1 MENWFTVIKAAF
13 FPNFNLTTM
22 MFDVY
27 IHTSLELLFLKRHK
41 LRARSKINIALA
53 AGSVVACSLDD
64 NESVIKCSDKLI
76 YIHTYGLCQKK
87 RNFAKL
93 ISRNNSRMQ

>member
-1 MENWFTVIKAAF
+1 M
-13 FPNFNLTTM
+13 
-22 MFDVY
+22 
-27 IHTSLELLFLKRHK
+27 KRHK

-76 YIHTYGLCQKK
+76 YIYIHMVCVRKK
-87 RNFAKL
+87 KFCEVDFTK
-93 ISRNNSRMQ
+93 

>member
-13 FPNFNLTTM
+13 FPNFNLTTI

-76 YIHTYGLCQKK
+76 YTYIWSVSEKK
-87 RNFAKL
+87 KFCEVDFTK
-93 ISRNNSRMQ
+93 

>member
-1 MENWFTVIKAAF
+1 
-13 FPNFNLTTM
+13 M
-22 MFDVY
+22 MGFHLMSMSC

-76 YIHTYGLCQKK
+76 YIYTYIWSVSEKK
-87 RNFAKL
+87 KFCENDFTK
-93 ISRNNSRMQ
+93 

>member
-1 MENWFTVIKAAF
+1 M
-13 FPNFNLTTM
+13 
-22 MFDVY
+22 
-27 IHTSLELLFLKRHK
+27 KRHK

-76 YIHTYGLCQKK
+76 YIHTYGLCQEKK
-87 RNFAKL
+87 KFCEVDFTK
-93 ISRNNSRMQ
+93 